1 MKEKIVEFVN
11 LILGLRKL
19 MVMLL
24 LFALGVIFRLH
35 NLIDGGQLVDLLKNT
50 ALGFFAA
57 NGCEHFSTAIKE
69 YVQANGKKIAEEV
82 IEEKG
87 ADA

>member
-1 MKEKIVEFVN
+1 MKEKIVEIVN
-11 LILGLRKL
+11 IVLGLRKL

-24 LFALGVIFRLH
+24 LFTLGVIFRLH

-57 NGCEHFSTAIKE
+57 NGCEHFSTAIKD
-69 YVQANGKKIAEEV
+69 YVNSKGQKVEEEV
-82 IEEKG
+82 VEAKDG
-87 ADA
+87 Q